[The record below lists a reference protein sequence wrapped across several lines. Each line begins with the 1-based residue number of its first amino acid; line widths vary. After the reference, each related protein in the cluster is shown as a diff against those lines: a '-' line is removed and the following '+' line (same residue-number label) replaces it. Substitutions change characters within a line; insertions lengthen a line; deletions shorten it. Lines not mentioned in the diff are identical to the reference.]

1 MSPQLTREE
10 EAKVKYPSRF
20 FLGLRSRRRKF

>member
-1 MSPQLTREE
+1 MGLQPTREE
-10 EAKVKYPSRF
+10 AKAKYPSRF